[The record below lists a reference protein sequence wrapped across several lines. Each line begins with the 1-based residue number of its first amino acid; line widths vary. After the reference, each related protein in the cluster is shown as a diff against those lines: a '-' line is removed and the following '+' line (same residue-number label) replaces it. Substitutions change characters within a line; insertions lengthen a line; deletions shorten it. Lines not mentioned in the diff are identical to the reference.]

1 MESLERDGKR
11 EDFFVANPSW
21 PIGRWLVKRYG
32 SCFEGVFVFPS
43 VRRKKA
49 SSRSAECILV
59 DWTNKILW
67 NIPYRYAHRRN
78 PVGAGSGHT

>member
-32 SCFEGVFVFPS
+32 SCFEGVFVFPF

-49 SSRSAECILV
+49 SSRSQSVFLWN
-59 DWTNKILW
+59 WTN
-67 NIPYRYAHRRN
+67 
-78 PVGAGSGHT
+78 